1 MEPMA
6 DTIKCPN
13 CSANLFFEPSSGKLE
28 CAYCGG
34 SFDPATFEKVVDEL
48 TAEADKKIP
57 ETPKAEAAET
67 AENAEE
73 PSKPEEPRETD
84 ENNFVTEDAADTQQ
98 FVCKS
103 CGGTIV
109 TSLNTSASFCPFC
122 GSPALIGERLTGEFK
137 PKFLIPFKYS
147 KEDAENAFLK
157 WCKGGR
163 WTPVKFVSKSN
174 IEKLTGIYVPFWLF
188 DIDYELDVTSECR
201 TDSVV
206 HSGNK
211 TTTTMRFYDVNNKG
225 TYMWRKIPFDGETR
239 LDDSLMEAIE
249 PFNYEQ
255 LIPYDYNYL
264 PGFFA
269 DKYDQDVEALK
280 ERAIKRVKSYQ
291 SVKFKELTK
300 KYDKVTVKEDK
311 SKITSMAAHYA
322 LLPVWFMNYKY
333 LGKNYAFAMN
343 GQTGEVAG
351 IRPISIVKR
360 IVFFMVLLL
369 ILAAI
374 LRLGLGL
381 YLMEEVG

>member
-1 MEPMA
+1 MA

-28 CAYCGG
+28 CVYCGG
-34 SFDPATFEKVVDEL
+34 SFDPATFEKAVDEL
-48 TAEADKKIP
+48 SSDTESSKAEPVENTEQSP
-57 ETPKAEAAET
+57 ETSESRQSDDD
-67 AENAEE
+67 NL
-73 PSKPEEPRETD
+73 
-84 ENNFVTEDAADTQQ
+84 VTEDSKDTQQ

-103 CGGTIV
+103 CGGTVV

-137 PKFLIPFKYS
+137 PKFIIPFKYS

-188 DIDYELDVTSECR
+188 DIDYQLDVVSECR
-201 TDSVV
+201 SDSVS

-211 TTTTMRFYDVNNKG
+211 TTTTMRFYNVNNKG
-225 TYMWRKIPFDGETR
+225 NYMWRKIPFDGETR
-239 LDDSLMEAIE
+239 LDDTLMEAIE
-249 PFNYEQ
+249 PFNYDQ

-264 PGFFA
+264 PGFYA
-269 DKYDQDVEALK
+269 DKYDQNVEALK

-300 KYDKVTVKEDK
+300 KYDKVTVKEDR
-311 SKITSMAAHYA
+311 SKITNMTAHYA

-333 LGKNYAFAMN
+333 LGRNYAFAMN

-351 IRPISIVKR
+351 IRPVSIVKR
-360 IVFFMVLLL
+360 IIFFMILLL
-369 ILAAI
+369 ILAAVF
-374 LRLGLGL
+374 RLGLGV
-381 YLMEEVG
+381 YLMGEVG